1 MTAYILRRIG
11 EGVVTLIALSFVVFG
26 SVHLTGDPARFLLPI
41 SAEHDESVYEAQ
53 KAAYGLDKPFIV
65 QYWNFLIK
73 AVRLDFGNSFTARRP
88 VKEILLERIPATV
101 HLAVTATVLAIGV
114 GVPLGIISAVKRD
127 TILDRVCKAFAIFGM
142 AAPQFWVAIMLI
154 IVFAGYWG
162 WLPAFGRGD
171 MTGWF
176 PSWSQIP
183 NMLAHLILPAFV
195 LALAIIAAIMRLA
208 RSAMLEVLDS
218 DYVMFAQ
225 VKGMNDRVV
234 IWKHAARNALIP
246 VITFGGISLAGLLN
260 GSVVVEVVF
269 AWPGVGLMLLE
280 GVLSNNFP
288 QVEGAIMVSG
298 AAYILTALVVDILYG
313 YADPRVRMN

>member
-1 MTAYILRRIG
+1 MTTYIVRRIG
-11 EGVVTLIALSFVVFG
+11 EGVIILIALSFVVFG

-73 AVRLDFGNSFTARRP
+73 AVRLDFGQSFTARRP
-88 VKEILLERIPATV
+88 VQEILLERIPATV
-101 HLAVTATVLAIGV
+101 HLAIAGTILAIGI

-127 TILDRVCKAFAIFGM
+127 TVLDRVCKIFAVFGM

-183 NMLAHLILPAFV
+183 NMLAHLVLPAFV

-218 DYVMFAQ
+218 DYVKFAQ
-225 VKGMNDRVV
+225 VKGMSDRVV

>member
-1 MTAYILRRIG
+1 MTTYIARRIG
-11 EGVVTLIALSFVVFG
+11 EGLITLIALSFVVFG

-73 AVRLDFGNSFTARRP
+73 AVRLDFGQSFTARRP
-88 VKEILLERIPATV
+88 VQEILLERIPATV
-101 HLAVTATVLAIGV
+101 HLAIAGTVLAIGI

-127 TILDRVCKAFAIFGM
+127 TFLDKVCKMFAIFGM

-176 PSWSQIP
+176 PTWSQIP
-183 NMLAHLILPAFV
+183 DMILHLILPALV
-195 LALAIIAAIMRLA
+195 LSLAIIAAIMRLA

-218 DYVMFAQ
+218 DYVKFAQ
-225 VKGMNDRVV
+225 VKGMSDRVV

-280 GVLSNNFP
+280 GVLSSNFP

-298 AAYILTALVVDILYG
+298 AAYILTALIVDILYG

>member
-11 EGVVTLIALSFVVFG
+11 EGAVTLIALSFVVFG

-101 HLAVTATVLAIGV
+101 HLAVTATVLAIGI

-154 IVFAGYWG
+154 ILFAGYWG

-183 NMLAHLILPAFV
+183 NMLAHLILPALV

-218 DYVMFAQ
+218 DYVKFAQ
-225 VKGMNDRVV
+225 VKGMNDRAV

>member
-101 HLAVTATVLAIGV
+101 HLAVTATILAIGI

-154 IVFAGYWG
+154 ILFAGYWG

-218 DYVMFAQ
+218 DYVKFAR

>member
-1 MTAYILRRIG
+1 MTAYIVRRIG
-11 EGVVTLIALSFVVFG
+11 EGLVTLIALSFVVFG

-73 AVRLDFGNSFTARRP
+73 AIRLDFGDSFTARRP
-88 VKEILLERIPATV
+88 VQEILLERIPATV
-101 HLAVTATVLAIGV
+101 HLAIAGTILAIGI

-127 TILDRVCKAFAIFGM
+127 TFLDRVCKAFAIFGM

-162 WLPAFGRGD
+162 LLPAFGRGD
-171 MTGWF
+171 VTGWF
-176 PSWSQIP
+176 PTWSQIP
-183 NMLAHLILPAFV
+183 NMVLHLILPAFV

-218 DYVMFAQ
+218 DYVKFAQ
-225 VKGMNDRVV
+225 VKGMSDRVV

-298 AAYILTALVVDILYG
+298 AAYILTALIVDILYG

>member
-1 MTAYILRRIG
+1 MTTYIARRIG
-11 EGVVTLIALSFVVFG
+11 EGLITLIALSFVVFG

-73 AVRLDFGNSFTARRP
+73 AVRLDFGQSFTARRP
-88 VKEILLERIPATV
+88 VQEILLERIPATV
-101 HLAVTATVLAIGV
+101 HLAIAGTVLAIGI

-127 TILDRVCKAFAIFGM
+127 TFLDKVCKMFAIFGM

-176 PSWSQIP
+176 PTWSQIP
-183 NMLAHLILPAFV
+183 DMILHLMLPALV
-195 LALAIIAAIMRLA
+195 LSLAIIAAIMRLA

-218 DYVMFAQ
+218 DYVKFAQ
-225 VKGMNDRVV
+225 VKGMSDRVV

-298 AAYILTALVVDILYG
+298 AAYILTALIVDILYG

>member
-1 MTAYILRRIG
+1 MTGYIVRRIL
-11 EGVVTLIALSFVVFG
+11 EGLVTLIALSFVVFG

-73 AVRLDFGNSFTARRP
+73 AVRLDFGDSFTARRP
-88 VKEILLERIPATV
+88 VQEILLERIPATV
-101 HLAVTATVLAIGV
+101 HLAISGTILAIGI

-127 TILDRVCKAFAIFGM
+127 TFLDRICKAFAIFGM

-176 PSWSQIP
+176 PTWSQIP
-183 NMLAHLILPAFV
+183 DMLAHLILPAFV

-218 DYVMFAQ
+218 DYVKFAQ
-225 VKGMNDRVV
+225 VKGMSDRVV

-298 AAYILTALVVDILYG
+298 AAYILTALIVDIMYG

>member
-1 MTAYILRRIG
+1 MTGYIGRRII
-11 EGVVTLIALSFVVFG
+11 EGVITLIALSFVVFG

-41 SAEHDESVYEAQ
+41 TAEHDESVYEAQ
-53 KAAYGLDKPFIV
+53 KAAYGLDKPFII
-65 QYWNFLIK
+65 QYWNFLTK
-73 AVRLDFGNSFTARRP
+73 AVRLDFGTSFTARRP

-101 HLAVTATVLAIGV
+101 HLAVSGMILAVVV

-127 TILDRVCKAFAIFGM
+127 TLLDKVCKAFAIFGM
-142 AAPQFWVAIMLI
+142 AVPQFWIAIMLI
-154 IVFAGYWG
+154 ILLAGYWG

-171 MTGWF
+171 ITGWI
-176 PSWSQIP
+176 PTWSQIP
-183 NMLAHLILPAFV
+183 DTIAHLILPAFV

-208 RSAMLEVLDS
+208 RSAMLEVLDT
-218 DYVMFAQ
+218 DYVKFAQ
-225 VKGMNDRVV
+225 VKGLGDRAV

-269 AWPGVGLMLLE
+269 AWPGLGLMLLE

-298 AAYILTALVVDILYG
+298 AAYILSALVVDILYG
-313 YADPRVRMN
+313 YADPRVRLN

>member
-1 MTAYILRRIG
+1 MTAYIIRRIG
-11 EGVVTLIALSFVVFG
+11 EGLVTLVALSFVVFG

-73 AVRLDFGNSFTARRP
+73 AVRLDFGDSFTARRP
-88 VKEILLERIPATV
+88 VQEILLERIPATV
-101 HLAVTATVLAIGV
+101 HLAIAGTILAIGI

-127 TILDRVCKAFAIFGM
+127 TFLDRICKAFAIFGM

-176 PSWSQIP
+176 PTWSQIP
-183 NMLAHLILPAFV
+183 NMLAHLVLPAFV

-218 DYVMFAQ
+218 DYVKFAQ
-225 VKGMNDRVV
+225 VKGMSDRVV

-298 AAYILTALVVDILYG
+298 AAYILTALIVDILYG

>member
-1 MTAYILRRIG
+1 MTAYIARRIG
-11 EGVVTLIALSFVVFG
+11 EGLVTLIALSFVVFG

-73 AVRLDFGNSFTARRP
+73 AVRLDFGQSFTARRP
-88 VKEILLERIPATV
+88 VQEILLERIPATV
-101 HLAVTATVLAIGV
+101 HLAIAGTVLAIGI

-127 TILDRVCKAFAIFGM
+127 TLLDKVCKAFAIFGM

-171 MTGWF
+171 VTGWF

-183 NMLAHLILPAFV
+183 DMLAHLILPAFV

-218 DYVMFAQ
+218 DYVKFAQ
-225 VKGMNDRVV
+225 VKGMSDRVV

-298 AAYILTALVVDILYG
+298 AAYILTALIVDILYG

>member
-1 MTAYILRRIG
+1 MTVYILRRIG
-11 EGVVTLIALSFVVFG
+11 EGLITLIALSFVVFG

-65 QYWNFLIK
+65 QYWNFLTK

-101 HLAVTATVLAIGV
+101 HLAVTATIFAIGV

-127 TILDRVCKAFAIFGM
+127 TILDTICKTFAVFGM

-171 MTGWF
+171 TTGWF
-176 PSWSQIP
+176 PSWSEIP
-183 NMLAHLILPAFV
+183 DMVAHLVLPAFV
-195 LALAIIAAIMRLA
+195 LALAIIAASIASPA
-208 RSAMLEVLDS
+208 R
-218 DYVMFAQ
+218 
-225 VKGMNDRVV
+225 RC
-234 IWKHAARNALIP
+234 WKC
-246 VITFGGISLAGLLN
+246 
-260 GSVVVEVVF
+260 
-269 AWPGVGLMLLE
+269 W
-280 GVLSNNFP
+280 
-288 QVEGAIMVSG
+288 
-298 AAYILTALVVDILYG
+298 TATTSSS
-313 YADPRVRMN
+313 RKSRE

>member
-11 EGVVTLIALSFVVFG
+11 EGVITLIALSFVVFG

-101 HLAVTATVLAIGV
+101 HLAVTATILAIGI

-154 IVFAGYWG
+154 ILFAGYWG

-176 PSWSQIP
+176 PSWSEIP
-183 NMLAHLILPAFV
+183 NMLAHLVLPAFV

-218 DYVMFAQ
+218 DYVKFAQ

>member
-1 MTAYILRRIG
+1 MTTYIVRRIG
-11 EGVVTLIALSFVVFG
+11 EGLITLIALSFVVFG

-73 AVRLDFGNSFTARRP
+73 AVRLDFGDSFTARRP
-88 VKEILLERIPATV
+88 VQEILLERIPATV
-101 HLAVTATVLAIGV
+101 HLAIAGTILAIGI

-127 TILDRVCKAFAIFGM
+127 TFLDRVCKAFAIFGM

-162 WLPAFGRGD
+162 LLPAFGRGD
-171 MTGWF
+171 VTGWF
-176 PSWSQIP
+176 PTWSQIP
-183 NMLAHLILPAFV
+183 NMLLHLVLPAFV

-218 DYVMFAQ
+218 DYVKFAQ
-225 VKGMNDRVV
+225 VKGMSDRVV

>member
-1 MTAYILRRIG
+1 MTTYILRRIG

-101 HLAVTATVLAIGV
+101 HLAVTATILAIGI

-127 TILDRVCKAFAIFGM
+127 TFLDRVCKAFAIFGM

-154 IVFAGYWG
+154 ILFAGYWG

-176 PSWSQIP
+176 PSWSEIP
-183 NMLAHLILPAFV
+183 NMLSHLILPAFV

-218 DYVMFAQ
+218 DYVKFAQ

-246 VITFGGISLAGLLN
+246 VITFGGISLAGLLT

>member
-11 EGVVTLIALSFVVFG
+11 EGAVTLIALSFVVFG

-101 HLAVTATVLAIGV
+101 HLAITATILAIGI

-154 IVFAGYWG
+154 ILFAGYWG

-183 NMLAHLILPAFV
+183 DMLAHLVLPAFV

-218 DYVMFAQ
+218 DYVKFAQ

>member
-1 MTAYILRRIG
+1 MTTYIVRRIG
-11 EGVVTLIALSFVVFG
+11 EGLVTLIALSFVVFG

-73 AVRLDFGNSFTARRP
+73 AVRLDFGQSFTARRP
-88 VKEILLERIPATV
+88 VQEILLERIPATV
-101 HLAVTATVLAIGV
+101 HLAIAGTILAIGI

-127 TILDRVCKAFAIFGM
+127 TILDKICKAFAIFGM

-162 WLPAFGRGD
+162 ILPAFGRGD
-171 MTGWF
+171 VTGWF
-176 PSWSQIP
+176 PTWSQIP
-183 NMLAHLILPAFV
+183 NMLLHLILPASV

-218 DYVMFAQ
+218 DYVKFAQ
-225 VKGMNDRVV
+225 VKGMSDRVV

>member
-1 MTAYILRRIG
+1 MTTYIVRRIG
-11 EGVVTLIALSFVVFG
+11 EGLITLIALSFVVFG

-73 AVRLDFGNSFTARRP
+73 AVRLDFGDSFTARRP
-88 VKEILLERIPATV
+88 VQEILLERIPATV
-101 HLAVTATVLAIGV
+101 HLAIAGTILAIGI

-127 TILDRVCKAFAIFGM
+127 TFLDRVCKAFAIFGM

-162 WLPAFGRGD
+162 LLPAFGRGD
-171 MTGWF
+171 VTGWF
-176 PSWSQIP
+176 PTWSQIP
-183 NMLAHLILPAFV
+183 NMVLHLILPAFV

-218 DYVMFAQ
+218 DYVKFAQ
-225 VKGMNDRVV
+225 VKGMSDRVV

>member
-1 MTAYILRRIG
+1 MTAYIIRRIG
-11 EGVVTLIALSFVVFG
+11 EGLITLIALSFVVFG

-88 VKEILLERIPATV
+88 VQEILLERIPATV
-101 HLAVTATVLAIGV
+101 HLAIAGTILAIGI

-127 TILDRVCKAFAIFGM
+127 TILDRICKAFAIFGM

-162 WLPAFGRGD
+162 WLPGYGRGD
-171 MTGWF
+171 ITGWF
-176 PSWSQIP
+176 PAWNQIP
-183 NMLAHLILPAFV
+183 NMLAHLILPASV

-218 DYVMFAQ
+218 DYVKFAQ
-225 VKGMNDRVV
+225 VKGMSDRVV
-234 IWKHAARNALIP
+234 IWRHAARNALIP

>member
-101 HLAVTATVLAIGV
+101 HLAVTATILAIGI

-154 IVFAGYWG
+154 ILFAGYWG

-176 PSWSQIP
+176 PSWSEIP
-183 NMLAHLILPAFV
+183 NMLAHLVLPAFV

-218 DYVMFAQ
+218 DYVKFAQ

>member
-1 MTAYILRRIG
+1 MTTYIMRRIG
-11 EGVVTLIALSFVVFG
+11 EGLVTLIALSFVVFG

-73 AVRLDFGNSFTARRP
+73 AVRLDFGQSFTARRP
-88 VKEILLERIPATV
+88 VQEILLERIPATV
-101 HLAVTATVLAIGV
+101 HLAIAGTILAIGI

-127 TILDRVCKAFAIFGM
+127 TILDKICKAFAIFGM

-162 WLPAFGRGD
+162 ILPAFGRGD
-171 MTGWF
+171 VVGWF
-176 PSWSQIP
+176 PTWSQIP
-183 NMLAHLILPAFV
+183 NMLLHLILPASV

-218 DYVMFAQ
+218 DYVKFAQ
-225 VKGMNDRVV
+225 VKGMSDRIV

>member
-1 MTAYILRRIG
+1 MTAYIARRIG
-11 EGVVTLIALSFVVFG
+11 EGLVTLIALSFVVFG

-73 AVRLDFGNSFTARRP
+73 AVRLDFGQSFTARRP
-88 VKEILLERIPATV
+88 VQEILLERIPATV
-101 HLAVTATVLAIGV
+101 HLAIAGTVLAIGI

-127 TILDRVCKAFAIFGM
+127 TLLDKICKAFAIFGM

-171 MTGWF
+171 VTGWF

-183 NMLAHLILPAFV
+183 DMLAHLILPAFV

-218 DYVMFAQ
+218 DYVKFAQ
-225 VKGMNDRVV
+225 VKGMSDRVV

>member
-1 MTAYILRRIG
+1 MTAYIARRIG
-11 EGVVTLIALSFVVFG
+11 EGLVTLIALSFVVFG

-73 AVRLDFGNSFTARRP
+73 AVRLDFGQSFTARRP
-88 VKEILLERIPATV
+88 VQEILLERIPATV
-101 HLAVTATVLAIGV
+101 HLAIAGTVLAIGI

-127 TILDRVCKAFAIFGM
+127 TLLDKICKAFAIFGM

-171 MTGWF
+171 VTGWF

-183 NMLAHLILPAFV
+183 DMLAHLILPAFV

-218 DYVMFAQ
+218 DYVKFAQ
-225 VKGMNDRVV
+225 VKGMSDRVV

-298 AAYILTALVVDILYG
+298 AAYILTALIVDILYG

>member
-1 MTAYILRRIG
+1 MTRYIARRLL
-11 EGVVTLIALSFVVFG
+11 EGIVTLIALSFVVFG

-41 SAEHDESVYEAQ
+41 SNDHDEAVYEAQ
-53 KAAYGLDKPFIV
+53 KKAYGLDKPFIV
-65 QYWNFLIK
+65 QYGNFLVK

-88 VKEILLERIPATV
+88 VRDILLERIPATV
-101 HLAVTATVLAIGV
+101 HLALAGMILAIGI

-127 TILDRVCKAFAIFGM
+127 TFLDKVCKAFAIFGM

-154 IVFAGYWG
+154 ILLAGYWG

-176 PSWSQIP
+176 PEWSQIP
-183 NMLAHLILPAFV
+183 DMIAHLILPAFV
-195 LALAIIAAIMRLA
+195 LALAVIAAIMRLA
-208 RSAMLEVLDS
+208 RSAMLEVLDT
-218 DYVMFAQ
+218 DYVKFAQ
-225 VKGMNDRVV
+225 VKGLGDRMV

-313 YADPRVRMN
+313 YTDPRVRLN

>member
-1 MTAYILRRIG
+1 MTAYIARRLI
-11 EGVVTLIALSFVVFG
+11 EGLITLIALSFVVFG
-26 SVHLTGDPARFLLPI
+26 SVHLAGDPARFLLPI
-41 SAEHDESVYEAQ
+41 SAEHDETVYEEQ
-53 KAAYGLDKPFIV
+53 KRRLGLDKPFIV
-65 QYWNFLIK
+65 QYWNFLRK
-73 AVRLDFGNSFTARRP
+73 AILLDFGNSFTERRP
-88 VKEILLERIPATV
+88 VQEILAERIPATV
-101 HLAVTATVLAIGV
+101 HLALSGIILAIGI

-127 TILDRVCKAFAIFGM
+127 SLLDRVCKAFAIFGM

-154 IVFAGYWG
+154 ILFAGYWG

-171 MTGWF
+171 TQGWL
-176 PSWSQIP
+176 PEWSQVP
-183 NMLAHLILPAFV
+183 DMLLHLVLPAFV

-208 RSAMLEVLDS
+208 RSAMLEVLDT
-218 DYVMFAQ
+218 DYVKFAQ
-225 VKGMNDRVV
+225 VKGMADRVV

-269 AWPGVGLMLLE
+269 AWPGVGLMLLD
-280 GVLSNNFP
+280 GVLSNNYP
-288 QVEGAIMVSG
+288 QVLGAIMVSG

>member
-1 MTAYILRRIG
+1 MTTYIVRRIG
-11 EGVVTLIALSFVVFG
+11 EGLVTLIALSFVVFG

-73 AVRLDFGNSFTARRP
+73 AVRLDFGDSFTARRP
-88 VKEILLERIPATV
+88 VQEILLERIPATV
-101 HLAVTATVLAIGV
+101 HLAIAGTILAIGV

-127 TILDRVCKAFAIFGM
+127 TILDKICKAFAIFGM

-176 PSWSQIP
+176 PTWSQIP
-183 NMLAHLILPAFV
+183 DMIAHLILPAFV

-218 DYVMFAQ
+218 DYVKFAQ
-225 VKGMNDRVV
+225 VKGMSDRVV

>member
-1 MTAYILRRIG
+1 MTTYILRRIG

-101 HLAVTATVLAIGV
+101 HLAVTATILAIGI
-114 GVPLGIISAVKRD
+114 GVPLGIISAVRRD

-154 IVFAGYWG
+154 ILFAGYWG

-218 DYVMFAQ
+218 DYVKFAQ

>member
-101 HLAVTATVLAIGV
+101 HLAVTATILAIGI

-154 IVFAGYWG
+154 ILFAGYWG

-218 DYVMFAQ
+218 DYVKFAQ